1 MRNAFPP
8 GTKPRDAIDD
18 IKRKHAAIAHL
29 FERGHGL
36 RFMRQESNLIVTVT
50 LALFSRGI
58 VALPIHDAVL
68 VPEKHAAAARAVME
82 QEAIRLTGGMIP
94 ADVQAADN

>member
-36 RFMRQESNLIVTVT
+36 RFMRQESNLT